1 MNVVRVLW
9 CLISCCPP
17 PRPHLVLLVAA
28 RQATE
33 KSNIK
38 VGAQNCFYE
47 LKGAFTGAVSAPMIK
62 SVGCDYALVG
72 HSERR
77 KIFRETDVD
86 INHALAFVQQH
97 AITPYVHLPFI
108 LPPLLSLPD
117 NISHFPPP
125 AFCVSEKRRKSM
137 SWA

>member
-1 MNVVRVLW
+1 MFAAVAL
-9 CLISCCPP
+9 LL
-17 PRPHLVLLVAA
+17 HLVLSPLHPTIIIAG
-28 RQATE
+28 QATE

-47 LKGAFTGAVSAPMIK
+47 LKGAFTGAVSAPMLK

-97 AITPYVHLPFI
+97 AITPYVAQSHLLSFH
-108 LPPLLSLPD
+108 PPLLHTLP
-117 NISHFPPP
+117 SRMPPP
-125 AFCVSEKRRKSM
+125 PPYFRMTVTPP
-137 SWA
+137 